1 MLTVTP
7 LRFAG
12 LCAGVAVIA
21 AGAFWAGKRS
31 AEPNPAAPPLELAG
45 VSVTLSDF
53 AALKGWGDHDPA
65 PAIAAFAR
73 SCARRAALADGAP
86 ANPFEAL
93 GLEGVTLG
101 GTAADWRSACSAAAD
116 FDAAAPGAAA
126 ARAFFEAHFQPVAL
140 AARLTP
146 GADAAAA
153 AVIEKKGRFTAYF
166 EPSYPAS
173 EIRTPEFSAP
183 VLARPA
189 DLVTVDLGAFRDDL
203 AGDRIAGAVVDGAL
217 TPYPDH
223 AAINAGALDGRTDV
237 LAFMRPTD
245 LLFLQIQGSGRLRLG
260 ERDLRLGYDGHN
272 GAKYVAVGKTLI
284 EGGALSR
291 DTVSMQTIRAWLD
304 GAPEADA
311 RRVRESNP
319 SYIFFRP
326 LGDLP
331 DPALG
336 PLGADGAQ
344 LTPMVSLAVDP
355 RFTPLGAPV
364 WVDIE
369 GDEPLRRLMV
379 AQDRGGAIKGPV
391 RGDLYA
397 GSGDAAGDF
406 AGAFNRMGT
415 MTLLL
420 PKAVAARLQRGAA

>member
-116 FDAAAPGAAA
+116 F
-126 ARAFFEAHFQPVAL
+126 
-140 AARLTP
+140 
-146 GADAAAA
+146 DAAAA

-272 GAKYVAVGKTLI
+272 GGKYVPVGKTLI